1 MLNMNNIQTPVPRAA
16 IAKFEQQNPEISV
29 NVIYLD
35 NREFVP
41 VYTSKFCNERKS
53 HVNLLML
60 TDDDKFHY
68 TYIHS
73 LSRLVGDRTK
83 SKRKAYVCHYCL
95 HPFYKEDHLNDHLP
109 LCCRHE
115 SQRVTYPKPGK
126 NILKFDKFQFQFEVP
141 FTIYADFESFLVK
154 IRISLTTMFL
164 ADFVF

>member
-83 SKRKAYVCHYCL
+83 SKRKERTFVIIVYTH
-95 HPFYKEDHLNDHLP
+95 
-109 LCCRHE
+109 
-115 SQRVTYPKPGK
+115 
-126 NILKFDKFQFQFEVP
+126 
-141 FTIYADFESFLVK
+141 FTK
-154 IRISLTTMFL
+154 KTT
-164 ADFVF
+164 